1 MFYNILTKTLYTTNQ
16 VRVDTCTAVAFLTT
30 RVRYHNKHYWG
41 KLVHLMKYIM
51 GTKYLSLVLSA
62 NGSGVLKLWVDAYY
76 AVHPNIRVHTCGGR
90 SMGRVFNIVTL
101 TNRKLNTRSST

>member
-1 MFYNILTKTLYTTNQ
+1 MFQNLLAKTLYITNL
-16 VRVDTCTAVAFLTT
+16 VRPDNCTAVAFPTI
-30 RVRYHNKHYWG
+30 RVRQPNKDDSG
-41 KLVHLMKYIM
+41 KIVHLMKYIM

-101 TNRKLNTRSST
+101 TNWKLNTRSST